1 MLQQAQS
8 QHKEQRLQEKLS
20 VRERITD
27 MNIKT
32 IRRDDWHRVLEKEII
47 IQDFTWKGVPGK
59 ISLLKINKVSSPL
72 SIDYGSEKV
81 KIVDVGYSW
90 IQIAPEGQFFWITSM
105 FDEQD
110 RLVEIYIDMTDGN
123 VTDTEDPYFADL
135 YLDYV
140 VHVQGNAVMELDREE
155 LGEAYKNGS
164 ITRLQYERT
173 LAEGEKV
180 LRFLNENRQE
190 LMDLLIR
197 EQARLRRLITGDR
210 TAETQP
216 DSP

>member
-1 MLQQAQS
+1 MIYLQKK
-8 QHKEQRLQEKLS
+8 HS

-32 IRRDDWHRVLEKEII
+32 IRRDDWHRILEKEII
-47 IQDFTWKGVPGK
+47 IQDFTWTGVPGK

-81 KIVDVGYSW
+81 KIVDAGYSW

-140 VHVQGNAVMELDREE
+140 VHVQGNAVMELDRDE

-164 ITRLQYERT
+164 VTRLQYERT
-173 LAEGEKV
+173 MAEGEKV
-180 LRFLNENRQE
+180 LRYLNENRQE

-216 DSP
+216 DSSKAV